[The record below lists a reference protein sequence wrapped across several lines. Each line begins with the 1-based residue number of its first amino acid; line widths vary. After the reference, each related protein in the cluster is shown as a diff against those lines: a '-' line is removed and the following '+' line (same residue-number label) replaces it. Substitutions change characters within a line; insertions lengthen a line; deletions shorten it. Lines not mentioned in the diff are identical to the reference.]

1 MFGIA
6 FVSNFVSISRKSN
19 ILLANF
25 TLFLGFKMCKM
36 KISFSRSFYVGFLEL
51 RCLFKAFRL
60 KAESIIS
67 LKVRKSKESG

>member
-25 TLFLGFKMCKM
+25 ALFLGFK
-36 KISFSRSFYVGFLEL
+36 KIKVI
-51 RCLFKAFRL
+51 LFKRCY
-60 KAESIIS
+60 KIAESTKNLRIFWIS
-67 LKVRKSKESG
+67 KIKSTSKN